1 MKVTRIAYS
10 SQLNFG
16 KYAALEQQA
25 RRLGKV
31 RSLAWHMFGSVNAAW
46 CSDRDLRN
54 LWLRD
59 GTGQTFGVPVNA
71 WKETLRDAL
80 SHIGACRDAAKGF
93 REAGRLGADKRSR
106 RAEADVRRT
115 QVKPVDR

>member
-31 RSLAWHMFGSVNAAW
+31 RSLAWHMFG
-46 CSDRDLRN
+46 
-54 LWLRD
+54 
-59 GTGQTFGVPVNA
+59 P
-71 WKETLRDAL
+71 
-80 SHIGACRDAAKGF
+80 
-93 REAGRLGADKRSR
+93 
-106 RAEADVRRT
+106 
-115 QVKPVDR
+115 